1 MKTVV
6 LPASLL
12 VKMRRKAEEV
22 CAMFNNRVGVY
33 GHNEVERTVKAWFSE
48 YAVRQCY
55 REGGIDAHQNIKDL
69 KAPDLTI
76 PAHTTLGESSG
87 TRQEEVKCWT
97 TGYSWNEYGGTIT
110 EYHATQ
116 YALKE
121 RARVWFCEV
130 DLVSLTVVIHGW
142 STPAEILEAD
152 TRITSSGRNHQ
163 VEVMHRISE
172 VMGWIEEDKDG
183 WF

>member
-87 TRQEEVKCWT
+87 TRQEEV
-97 TGYSWNEYGGTIT
+97 
-110 EYHATQ
+110 H
-116 YALKE
+116 
-121 RARVWFCEV
+121 
-130 DLVSLTVVIHGW
+130 
-142 STPAEILEAD
+142 
-152 TRITSSGRNHQ
+152 HQ
-163 VEVMHRISE
+163 A
-172 VMGWIEEDKDG
+172 
-183 WF
+183 